1 MFHADDR
8 GSSAP
13 DSPWL
18 RSTCPPQASHAS
30 TQRLAGVA
38 PEDARAREMLKHV
51 LKCLGD
57 TRDTLW

>member
-38 PEDARAREMLKHV
+38 QEDARAIRSPRH
-51 LKCLGD
+51 
-57 TRDTLW
+57 